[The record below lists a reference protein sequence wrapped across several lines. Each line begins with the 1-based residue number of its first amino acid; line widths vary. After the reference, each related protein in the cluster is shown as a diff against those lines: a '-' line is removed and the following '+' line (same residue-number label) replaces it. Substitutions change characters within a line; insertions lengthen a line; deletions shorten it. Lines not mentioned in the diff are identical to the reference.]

1 MQALGAAFALG
12 MGTSW
17 GQGVDSIAADPVE
30 MDPVTVVLEVPET
43 REYAA
48 AWHWERAE
56 PHLPHTR
63 VFVALSSPGPDSE
76 QVMALDGAG
85 AVWRSFDGGAAWQ
98 RVLPPLSASAL
109 DTGMDDEALLLQAE
123 GISEP
128 FPEGDDFESMG
139 GDSEEELLEAQ
150 GIIRDELDDAM
161 SIQQLL
167 DTDATGPAP
176 ERIGSLSHDP
186 MGWMNVLLG
195 RLDGIWRSQ
204 DGGRSFQQ
212 VHSGVHAA
220 GFAWAEDGIVAAAT
234 HKGVYLSLD
243 GGESWAPVA
252 GISTDLVVH
261 DLVYDWDAGWFAATD
276 GGLLTSPDGIRW
288 RFARATSALAGQE
301 VLAISVD
308 SDSIWAAT
316 ENTVLRS
323 DDGGTTFVPVTRQ
336 HLPQTRRLLR
346 TLTPGQLLAVGADGV
361 WETLDG
367 GFRWRPVSA
376 GLRGPSTWDLAW
388 ADDTLFLAG
397 ESGLYKLARDLA
409 SDEAAFAEKPA
420 RVIPALAPLVDAALH
435 RSGVDPRQAGLKPER
450 NAMGRILPELGLDFQ
465 LVDRENLS
473 VDCVNRTNAMDTDW
487 DWRAMV
493 VLQWG
498 RGANASTA
506 DSALENA
513 SFSDLYYTMRGELFQ
528 ADDSGSVRAAA
539 SALTSESTAYRV
551 DLGEQVARLYY
562 SRERVA
568 RILDGGPTGDIRRD
582 PQRTLDLQEL
592 TAWIDAY
599 TEGAMSRALVG
610 DPTRRTE

>member
-1 MQALGAAFALG
+1 MQALGAVFALG
-12 MGTSW
+12 IGTSW
-17 GQGVDSIAADPVE
+17 GQAVESAPAVPVE
-30 MDPVTVVLEVPET
+30 MEPVSVVLDVPKI

-85 AVWRSFDGGAAWQ
+85 AVWRSFDGGSAWQ
-98 RVLPPLSASAL
+98 RVLPPLATSAL
-109 DTGMDDEALLLQAE
+109 HTGMDDEALLLEAE
-123 GISEP
+123 GVSEP
-128 FPEGDDFESMG
+128 FPEGEVFESMDA
-139 GDSEEELLEAQ
+139 DSEEELLEAQ
-150 GIIRDELDDAM
+150 GVIRDELDDAM

-167 DTDATGPAP
+167 DADAAGPAP

-186 MGWMNVLLG
+186 SGWMNVLLG
-195 RLDGIWRSQ
+195 RLDGIWRSE
-204 DGGRSFQQ
+204 DGGRTFRQ
-212 VHSGVHAA
+212 VHPEVHAA

-234 HKGVYLSLD
+234 HNGVVLSLD

-252 GISTDLVVH
+252 GVSQDLVVH

-288 RFARATSALAGQE
+288 RFARASSALAGQE
-301 VLAISVD
+301 VLALSVD
-308 SDSIWAAT
+308 TDSIWAAMEDT
-316 ENTVLRS
+316 ILRS
-323 DDGGTTFVPVTRQ
+323 DDGGRTFLPVTRQ

-346 TLTPGQLLAVGADGV
+346 TLAPGQLLAVGADGV

-388 ADDTLFLAG
+388 AHDTLFLAG
-397 ESGLYKLARDLA
+397 ESGLYKLVADRESTGADLA
-409 SDEAAFAEKPA
+409 TKQA
-420 RVIPALAPLVDAALH
+420 RVPPPLAPLVEAALF
-435 RSGVDPRQAGLKPER
+435 RPGVDPRRAGLRPER
-450 NAMGRILPELGLDFQ
+450 TAMGRALPELGLDFQ

-473 VDCVNRTNAMDTDW
+473 VDYMDRTNALDTDW
-487 DWRAMV
+487 DWRGMV

-498 RGANASTA
+498 QGANSSTA
-506 DSALENA
+506 DSPLESA
-513 SFSDLYYTMRGELFQ
+513 SFSDVYYTMRGELFQ
-528 ADDSGSVRAAA
+528 ADDSRSVRAAA

-551 DLGEQVARLYY
+551 ELGEQVARLYY

-582 PQRTLDLQEL
+582 TQRTLDLQEL

-599 TEGAMSRALVG
+599 TDGAMSRALAG

>member
-1 MQALGAAFALG
+1 MQALGAVFALG

-17 GQGVDSIAADPVE
+17 GQGADSLPAQPVE
-30 MDPVTVVLEVPET
+30 MDPVTVVMEVPET

-63 VFVALSSPGPDSE
+63 VFVALSSPGPESK
-76 QVMALDGAG
+76 QVMALDGTG
-85 AVWRSFDGGAAWQ
+85 AVWRSFDGGASWQ
-98 RVLPPLSASAL
+98 RVLPPLSTGAL
-109 DTGMDDEALLLQAE
+109 ETGMDDEALLLEAE
-123 GISEP
+123 GVSEP
-128 FPEGDDFESMG
+128 FPEGEDFETLS
-139 GDSEEELLEAQ
+139 GDSEEDLLEAQ
-150 GIIRDELDDAM
+150 GIIRDELDDAL

-167 DTDATGPAP
+167 DQDALGPSP

-186 MGWMNVLLG
+186 GAWMNVLLG
-195 RLDGIWRSQ
+195 RPDGIWRSE
-204 DGGRSFQQ
+204 DAGRSFQR
-212 VHSGVHAA
+212 VHSGVQAS

-234 HKGVYLSLD
+234 DEGVYLSLD

-252 GISTDLVVH
+252 GASHDLVVH
-261 DLVYDWDAGWFAATD
+261 DLVYDWEAGWFAATD

-301 VLAISVD
+301 VLALSVD
-308 SDSIWAAT
+308 SDSIWVAT
-316 ENTVLRS
+316 EDTILRS

-346 TLTPGQLLAVGADGV
+346 TLVPGQLLAVGADGV

-376 GLRGPSTWDLAW
+376 GLRGPGTWDLAW

-397 ESGLYKLARDLA
+397 ESGLYKLARDLE
-409 SDEAAFAEKPA
+409 SDEMALFQEPN
-420 RVIPALAPLVDAALH
+420 RVIPALAPRVEAALF
-435 RSGVDPRQAGLKPER
+435 RAGVDPRRAGLKPER
-450 NAMGRILPELGLDFQ
+450 TAIGRVLPEFGLDLQ
-465 LVDRENLS
+465 VVDRENLS
-473 VDCVNRTNAMDTDW
+473 VDYVDGTNAKDTDL

-498 RGANASTA
+498 QGSNASTA
-506 DSALENA
+506 DSVLENA
-513 SFSDLYYTMRGELFQ
+513 SFSDVYYTMRGELFR

-551 DLGEQVARLYY
+551 ELGEQVARLYY

-568 RILDGGPTGDIRRD
+568 RILDGGPSGDIRRD
-582 PQRTLDLQEL
+582 TQRTLDLQEL

-599 TEGAMSRALVG
+599 TDGAMSRALTG

>member
-1 MQALGAAFALG
+1 MQALGAAFALV

-17 GQGVDSIAADPVE
+17 GQEADSLPAAPVE
-30 MDPVTVVLEVPET
+30 MDPVTVVLKVPET
-43 REYAA
+43 REYAG

-63 VFVALSSPGPDSE
+63 VFVALSSPGPDSP
-76 QVMALDGAG
+76 QLMALDGTG

-98 RVLPPLSASAL
+98 RVLPPLSTSAL
-109 DTGMDDEALLLQAE
+109 DTGIDDESLLLEAE
-123 GISEP
+123 GVSEP
-128 FPEGDDFESMG
+128 FPDGDDFESME

-150 GIIRDELDDAM
+150 GVIRDELDDAM

-167 DTDATGPAP
+167 DADSAGPAP

-186 MGWMNVLLG
+186 ADWMNVLLG
-195 RLDGIWRSQ
+195 RPDGIWRSV
-204 DGGRSFQQ
+204 DGGRSFQK
-212 VHSGVHAA
+212 VHSGAQAA

-234 HKGVYLSLD
+234 PRGVYLSLD

-252 GISTDLVVH
+252 GVSTDLVVH
-261 DLVYDWDAGWFAATD
+261 DLAYDWEAGWFAATD

-301 VLAISVD
+301 VLALSVD
-308 SDSIWAAT
+308 QYSIWTAT
-316 ENTVLRS
+316 ENTILRS
-323 DDGGTTFVPVTRQ
+323 DDGGVTFVPVTRQ

-346 TLTPGQLLAVGADGV
+346 TLAPGQLLAVGADGV

-367 GFRWRPVSA
+367 GLRWRPVSA

-397 ESGLYKLARDLA
+397 ESGLYKLARDLEWSERA
-409 SDEAAFAEKPA
+409 LSQKTT
-420 RVIPALAPLVDAALH
+420 RVSPALAPLVDAALF
-435 RSGVDPRQAGLKPER
+435 RAGVDPRLAGLKPER
-450 NAMGRILPELGLDFQ
+450 TAMGRVLPELGLDLQ
-465 LVDRENLS
+465 LLDRENLS
-473 VDCVNRTNAMDTDW
+473 VDYIDRTNALDTDW

-498 RGANASTA
+498 QGAIASTA
-506 DSALENA
+506 DSALESA
-513 SFSDLYYTMRGELFQ
+513 SFSDVYYTMRGELFR
-528 ADDSGSVRAAA
+528 ADDSRSVRAAA

-551 DLGEQVARLYY
+551 QLGEQVARLYY

-568 RILDGGPTGDIRRD
+568 RILDGGPSGDIRRD
-582 PQRTLDLQEL
+582 TERTLDLQEL

-599 TEGAMSRALVG
+599 TDGAMSRALTG